1 MADFE
6 DQTRS
11 LERELDG
18 LFASVSVSLAPSV
31 VEALADEQID
41 KEALLAL
48 RPDDLVELNL
58 DGETERRV
66 LEAQKL
72 LSREASLEAL
82 LDAFVAEADA
92 AQAELAGRDEAI
104 RAAVERGVRRERAF
118 GPEATVEL
126 FGSALNGLRVGW
138 SADVDL
144 CVRSPA
150 HARDA
155 QAVRTHSRSQLTI
168 DCTSHAQ
175 WRLSTR
181 GTRRFTHIISHSTPH
196 GRSHT

>member
-92 AQAELAGRDEAI
+92 AQAELAARDEAI
-104 RAAVERGVRRERAF
+104 RAAVERCVRRERAF

-126 FGSALNGLRVGW
+126 FGSALSN
-138 SADVDL
+138 A
-144 CVRSPA
+144 A
-150 HARDA
+150 A
-155 QAVRTHSRSQLTI
+155 
-168 DCTSHAQ
+168 
-175 WRLSTR
+175 
-181 GTRRFTHIISHSTPH
+181 
-196 GRSHT
+196 